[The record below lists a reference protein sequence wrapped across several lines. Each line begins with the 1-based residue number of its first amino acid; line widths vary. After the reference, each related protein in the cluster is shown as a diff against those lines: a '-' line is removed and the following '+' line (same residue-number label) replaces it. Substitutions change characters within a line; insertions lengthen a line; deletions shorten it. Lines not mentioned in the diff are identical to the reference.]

1 MTKPIPVFAFIFAA
15 YAATSQGEL
24 ARIPDRRRTKPD
36 AESERERAS
45 VAFTSAWM
53 LRPSAEGYL
62 VKVALI
68 GCVAA
73 PGFRLAARSDA
84 LGATEDVW
92 LGAISENLLGF
103 VGVGVAG
110 LETPAGQF
118 VGKTI
123 PFTRA
128 DVRDWRECASTA
140 AVINWANRVRGDAAT
155 AATKSHNAALTEP
168 APNSME
174 TPPAGTTLETAGRN
188 LQDSN

>member
-1 MTKPIPVFAFIFAA
+1 MP
-15 YAATSQGEL
+15 
-24 ARIPDRRRTKPD
+24 RRRKANLRGFRVGDERNLTP
-36 AESERERAS
+36 SLERERAS

-155 AATKSHNAALTEP
+155 AATKKSQCRLDGAGAQFDGNTTRGDNAGDRGP
-168 APNSME
+168 Q
-174 TPPAGTTLETAGRN
+174 PPG
-188 LQDSN
+188 